1 MTAALIEVEQQEH
14 GGYNP
19 VPGVPI
25 IGQNVSSLHRLKD
38 IDDKGELCPTIH
50 TLVLPLNIRY
60 TRQMEDF
67 SFSATYLVAIWDTIG
82 CSSIYST
89 LTSMMEREQS
99 TRVKSNSQQD

>member
-1 MTAALIEVEQQEH
+1 MTAALVEVEQQEH

-19 VPGVPI
+19 VPGVQI

-38 IDDKGELCPTIH
+38 ISNEGELCPTIH
-50 TLVLPLNIRY
+50 TLMLPLKICF
-60 TRQMEDF
+60 TRQMEDS
-67 SFSATYLVAIWDTIG
+67 SFSATYLVAIWDTTG

-89 LTSMMEREQS
+89 STSKLQREQS